1 MCFDFSRDVTTC
13 HEGVPRNPGWNGA
26 VRKKKKKKERRK
38 KNDRKET
45 ERKIK
50 SMEIKNSWRCS
61 ASPIFTFP
69 PPNACINI
77 TSRELTV
84 SRRRQWCLAGLISSV
99 RADPAKGRTLE
110 RG

>member
-1 MCFDFSRDVTTC
+1 
-13 HEGVPRNPGWNGA
+13 
-26 VRKKKKKKERRK
+26 
-38 KNDRKET
+38 
-45 ERKIK
+45 
-50 SMEIKNSWRCS
+50 MEICS
-61 ASPIFTFP
+61 ASPVFTFP